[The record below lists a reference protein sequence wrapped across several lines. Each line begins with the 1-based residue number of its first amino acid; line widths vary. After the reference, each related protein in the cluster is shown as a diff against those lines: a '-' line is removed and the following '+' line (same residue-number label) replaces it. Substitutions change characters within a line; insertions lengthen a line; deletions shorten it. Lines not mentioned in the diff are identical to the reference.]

1 MSEHKV
7 TFYILDEAPP
17 SSHGAPTLID
27 SPVFWVQEQGISDSR
42 RFEALTVNPTVQT
55 AKLPARMA
63 EFP

>member
-7 TFYILDEAPP
+7 TQYIVNEAPSCP
-17 SSHGAPTLID
+17 GAPTLID
-27 SPVFWVQEQGISDSR
+27 SPVLGDQEQGISDSR

-55 AKLPARMA
+55 VKLPARMA

>member
-7 TFYILDEAPP
+7 TWYIMDEAP
-17 SSHGAPTLID
+17 SSLEAPILID
-27 SPVFWVQEQGISDSR
+27 SLVLGVKEQGISDSK

-55 AKLPARMA
+55 VKLPARMA